1 MYRRSVHC
9 RYCYETG
16 HNINGCPKLK
26 EFAAKNPDSYW
37 ASRLQQKAEQA
48 KNRKCSYCN
57 TVGHNKKT
65 CSSML
70 DDKIKI
76 AAVSINFRQ
85 KFIQN
90 IVERDGFVPGAL
102 VTINTASGYVNGE
115 YKYDLQDQLAL
126 VTDINF
132 DEVIAIKP
140 NVIPVKVQFLH
151 MTDYH
156 GGKQA
161 ETWIYI
167 PRWYIMDR
175 KPEGNGYYNLNH
187 KVVSRGFYN
196 VENPEEL
203 ARDKNVIESMQNDL
217 GNHFSVEKALNYYN
231 LEVNK

>member
-16 HNINGCPKLK
+16 HNISGCAKLK
-26 EFAAKNPDSYW
+26 EFAANNPNSYW
-37 ASRLQQKAEQA
+37 AGRLQQKAEQA

-65 CSSML
+65 CASML

-76 AAVSINFRQ
+76 AAISINFRQ

-102 VTINTASGYVNGE
+102 VSINRASGYVNGE
-115 YKYDLQDQLAL
+115 YKYDLKDQLAL

-132 DEVIAIKP
+132 DEVLAIKAT
-140 NVIPVKVQFLH
+140 VASVRVQFLH
-151 MTDYH
+151 ITDYR

-161 ETWIYI
+161 ESFIEI
-167 PRWYIMDR
+167 PRWYIMGR
-175 KPEGNGYYNLNH
+175 ETPGNGYYHLNH

-196 VENPEEL
+196 VENPDEL
-203 ARDKNVIESMQNDL
+203 ARDKNIIESMQNEL
-217 GNHFSVEKALNYYN
+217 GDHYSVEKALSYYN
-231 LEVNK
+231 IELNK